1 MTKYVVYGHYVTG
14 YSVQV
19 EAKNKAEALEKG
31 VELLEEGKHDTMSD
45 GDSVFT
51 IIGEDEVAKVS

>member
-45 GDSVFT
+45 GDWQ
-51 IIGEDEVAKVS
+51 DEFEVEEL